1 MLAMQLYERLLQLV
15 SAISGNSQT
24 KFAKSLGMAQTTF
37 LGYLSEKGQSK
48 IRVSFLDQ
56 ILNTYPQIRREW
68 LYFGEGEMLQSDE
81 EASPS
86 ATPTEMRGKLRLH
99 PGYHYDPLG
108 RIEMLTNV
116 RGSSAAELQ
125 AVFGVDLKE
134 LKPFVA
140 RYYNARQA
148 WDAWR
153 AAGSREED
161 VPDVELPQ
169 IPEDWLD
176 YFWRHYGPSP
186 QWVLYGGGEHSW
198 SALVRPHLDMPET
211 ERLRD
216 ELAAVKKE
224 ARQRQDEA
232 DRLRQALLTDAR
244 EKNVRLEVHKEEVQR
259 LRDEAD
265 RLQQALADA
274 REKNARLEVHEEE
287 AQRLRDEADRLRQAL
302 ADVREKNA
310 RLEATLEERTPPD
323 KNEGNRVPS
332 PPAANSMRP
341 GRK

>member
-56 ILNTYPQIRREW
+56 ILNTYPQLRREW

-265 RLQQALADA
+265 RLRQALADA
-274 REKNARLEVHEEE
+274 
-287 AQRLRDEADRLRQAL
+287 
-302 ADVREKNA
+302 REKNA

-341 GRK
+341 GKK

>member
-1 MLAMQLYERLLQLV
+1 MTTPWTYLPHTAPFILPEDESIV
-15 SAISGNSQT
+15 SAFNKKYQGNDCELHT
-24 KFAKSLGMAQTTF
+24 ELPPEPYAG
-37 LGYLSEKGQSK
+37 
-48 IRVSFLDQ
+48 
-56 ILNTYPQIRREW
+56 RRDAPVV
-68 LYFGEGEMLQSDE
+68 LLM
-81 EASPS
+81 
-86 ATPTEMRGKLRLH
+86 LH

-186 QWVLYGGGEHSW
+186 QWVLYGGGENSW
-198 SALVRPHLDMPET
+198 SALVRPHPGMAET
-211 ERLRD
+211 ERLRG
-216 ELAAVKKE
+216 ELSAIK
-224 ARQRQDEA
+224 
-232 DRLRQALLTDAR
+232 
-244 EKNVRLEVHKEEVQR
+244 
-259 LRDEAD
+259 
-265 RLQQALADA
+265 
-274 REKNARLEVHEEE
+274 EE

-302 ADVREKNA
+302 ADAREKNA